1 MTSKDRHSEP
11 ISERLAALS
20 SLDADALQELWK
32 QLFPGS
38 PRPLLRR
45 NLLIPILAYR
55 LQEQA
60 SGSLSA
66 AGRTRLRQLAATF
79 KANPNAKDSSVP
91 IVKPGTRLLRQWR
104 DRVHTVTVEENGY
117 QYEGCRYQSLSQIT
131 RLITGT
137 RWSGPLFFGLKNR
150 QHKESQTEARG
161 GWLLGWLCDSRNRS
175 RPPVT
180 SV

>member
-1 MTSKDRHSEP
+1 VRSTEQQPDP
-11 ISERLAALS
+11 LNERLTALS
-20 SLDADALQELWK
+20 SLSAAGLQELSE
-32 QLFPGS
+32 QLFPDS
-38 PRPLLRR
+38 PYPPLRR

-66 AGRTRLRQLAATF
+66 ATRTRLRQLAIAF
-79 KANPNAKDSSVP
+79 KANPNAKESSVP

-137 RWSGPLFFGLKNR
+137 SWSGPLFFGLKNR
-150 QHKESQTEARG
+150 QRKKSLEV
-161 GWLLGWLCDSRNRS
+161 L
-175 RPPVT
+175 
-180 SV
+180 

>member
-1 MTSKDRHSEP
+1 VAVPSTKQQPDP
-11 ISERLAALS
+11 INERLTVLP
-20 SLDADALQELWK
+20 SLGATGLQELWK
-32 QLFPGS
+32 QLFPAR
-38 PRPLLRR
+38 PYPLLRR

-66 AGRTRLRQLAATF
+66 NTRSRLRQLAVAYR
-79 KANPNAKDSSVP
+79 ANPNAKECLVP
-91 IVKPGTRLLRQWR
+91 IVKPGTRLVRQWR

-137 RWSGPLFFGLKNR
+137 NWSGPLFFGLKSR
-150 QHKESQTEARG
+150 QRKKPLEA
-161 GWLLGWLCDSRNRS
+161 L
-175 RPPVT
+175 
-180 SV
+180 